1 MKILLTIEDISYG
14 RGAER
19 VTVNLANAL
28 SGGHEVT
35 ILSFYQRHPTLPYT
49 NINPQVNLI
58 FKYNYEQSIAQESA
72 KKQFFKGLYYK
83 NIHKILLSYEMR
95 KANYDFVISSG
106 FIYFPY
112 FKNPKTRYIKII
124 HTNFHRYSSRNKYF
138 DMLITL
144 SNKELPLWQQYHK
157 NVKMI
162 PNFIPQIPQE
172 STNYKQKVIISVG
185 SLTAEKGFLRLL
197 DIWGM
202 VQEMIANPNANR
214 KSPTS
219 SLRGA
224 RSEASATKQSKSSD
238 LKRQSESR
246 IEKQINADSLQVRD
260 SPKVQS
266 LPDRLPRFGVAES
279 RNDDRDSPS
288 LAEGDTGG
296 GFDSQNLTQWK
307 LIIVGDGILKSEIE
321 SKIKAL
327 NLQDSIIIKPF
338 TKDIESEY
346 LSASIYAMASHFE
359 GFGMVLAEASSYALP
374 CIAFDIATGPSDII
388 EHNQS
393 GFLIADNNLE
403 SYAKHLIKLMIDE
416 SMRERFGSEAK
427 RIVRERF
434 SKEVIMEKWR
444 ELFSESN
451 KSMVESKI

>member
-95 KANYDFVISSG
+95 KADYDFVISSG

-260 SPKVQS
+260 SQKAQI
-266 LPDRLPRFGVAES
+266 LPDRLPRESCGFSRNDDSSADCHDFTQSVES
-279 RNDDRDSPS
+279 RNDETK
-288 LAEGDTGG
+288 AESHTA
-296 GFDSQNLTQWK
+296 QNKNEPK
-307 LIIVGDGILKSEIE
+307 LRPLIVGASGLSLGISIVVAILLGIGAGILMQ
-321 SKIKAL
+321 KIFGVFWVLFLGVAWGIAAAILNVYKVYKAEL
-327 NLQDSIIIKPF
+327 RD
-338 TKDIESEY
+338 
-346 LSASIYAMASHFE
+346 FE
-359 GFGMVLAEASSYALP
+359 K
-374 CIAFDIATGPSDII
+374 
-388 EHNQS
+388 
-393 GFLIADNNLE
+393 IADDPK
-403 SYAKHLIKLMIDE
+403 YAK
-416 SMRERFGSEAK
+416 
-427 RIVRERF
+427 
-434 SKEVIMEKWR
+434 
-444 ELFSESN
+444 
-451 KSMVESKI
+451 

>member
-162 PNFIPQIPQE
+162 PNFIPQIPQK
-172 STNYKQKVIISVG
+172 STNHKQKVIISVG
-185 SLTAEKGFLRLL
+185 SLTAEKGFLRLI

-214 KSPTS
+214 ESPTS
-219 SLRGA
+219 SLRENEH
-224 RSEASATKQSKSSD
+224 SEFLWQSTSRESKIDCHDLTSSN
-238 LKRQSESR
+238 LAMTGK
-246 IEKQINADSLQVRD
+246 NH
-260 SPKVQS
+260 
-266 LPDRLPRFGVAES
+266 AES

-307 LIIVGDGILKSEIE
+307 LIIVGDGILKPEIE
-321 SKIKAL
+321 SKIHAL

-359 GFGMVLAEASSYALP
+359 GFPMVLVEASSYALP

-393 GFLIADNNLE
+393 GFLIADNDLE
-403 SYAKHLIKLMIDE
+403 SYAKHLMLLMSDE
-416 SMRERFGSEAK
+416 SMRIRFGSEAK
-427 RIVRERF
+427 RIVGERF
-434 SKEVIMEKWR
+434 SKEVVMEKWR
-444 ELFSESN
+444 EVFETQL
-451 KSMVESKI
+451 